1 MYRDKEV
8 LLFQLT
14 SVYRDE
20 EVLLFQLKSV
30 YRDKEVLLFQLKS
43 VYRDEEGQELM
54 EPEELIHAALY
65 EGQSFVFC
73 ILNYYN

>member
-1 MYRDKEV
+1 M
-8 LLFQLT
+8 
-14 SVYRDE
+14 
-20 EVLLFQLKSV
+20 

-73 ILNYYN
+73 ITQLLQLVVAGHSELIGVYRHTE